1 MQARA
6 FLIIG
11 IALTVSNASGTA
23 TVGHDRRGPAD
34 ATASIAQEA
43 SSANVQALSQGLPT
57 VSLLPLPTDAGE
69 VHEARSGTRILS
81 KKRTWQPTLSPA
93 PVARKTTTEQP
104 KRTFLAVVDQPDI
117 QERHKII
124 ADEVLRL
131 LPESCSSQLKNFYV
145 RYDKPERRGLAGKD
159 TIILD
164 GTLPDKEFRA
174 VLIHEALG
182 HVFDLGCLE
191 GSPLSGNS
199 IFKDGNESIFQDDA
213 SLSFYRI
220 SWTDSARQHTE
231 TKPEDFVS
239 GYAASDPFEDLAES
253 AIYYVLHNGEFT
265 QRAMKNA
272 SLATKLKWLQ
282 TFLPV
287 APAATGT
294 MAAAWDGTVPWD
306 TTKLAYTWK
315 KPSIVA
321 RQ

>member
-1 MQARA
+1 MP
-6 FLIIG
+6 
-11 IALTVSNASGTA
+11 V
-23 TVGHDRRGPAD
+23 
-34 ATASIAQEA
+34 
-43 SSANVQALSQGLPT
+43 
-57 VSLLPLPTDAGE
+57 
-69 VHEARSGTRILS
+69 
-81 KKRTWQPTLSPA
+81 
-93 PVARKTTTEQP
+93 PVAVQTPKKTETAQP
-104 KRTFLAVVDQPDI
+104 KRSYLAVVDQPDI

-131 LPESCSSQLKNFYV
+131 LPVSCTSQLKNFYV
-145 RYDKPERRGLAGKD
+145 RYDKPDRRGLAGKS

-164 GTLPDKEFRA
+164 GTLPDEEFRA

-182 HVFDLGCLE
+182 HVFDLGCLA
-191 GSPLSGNS
+191 GSPLSGTS
-199 IFKDGNESIFQDDA
+199 MFKDGNEPIFRDDA

-220 SWTDSARQHTE
+220 SWTDSTHQRAG

-265 QRAMKNA
+265 QRAMTNA

-287 APAATGT
+287 SPVASGT
-294 MAAAWDGTVPWD
+294 LAAAWDGTVPWD
-306 TTKLAYTWK
+306 ATKLAYSWK
-315 KPSIVA
+315 KPAIVA

>member
-1 MQARA
+1 MQGRA

-11 IALTVSNASGTA
+11 TALAISNASG
-23 TVGHDRRGPAD
+23 PAG
-34 ATASIAQEA
+34 ATARVAQDSPPARIEA
-43 SSANVQALSQGLPT
+43 LNQALPT
-57 VSLLPLPTDAGE
+57 VSLLPLPE
-69 VHEARSGTRILS
+69 HEARSGTRILS
-81 KKRTWQPTLSPA
+81 KQRSWQPVPSPV
-93 PVARKTTTEQP
+93 PVARKATEQP

-131 LPESCSSQLKNFYV
+131 LPERCTNQLRNFYV

-164 GTLPDKEFRA
+164 GTLPDEEFRA

-182 HVFDLGCLE
+182 HVFDLGCLA
-191 GSPLSGNS
+191 GSPLAGSS
-199 IFKDGNESIFQDDA
+199 IFKDGNEPIFRDDP

-220 SWTDSARQHTE
+220 SWVDSIHQRTE
-231 TKPEDFVS
+231 VKAEDFVS

-265 QRAMKNA
+265 QRAMTDA

-287 APAATGT
+287 SPVASGT

-306 TTKLAYTWK
+306 ATKLAYTWK
-315 KPSIVA
+315 KPAIVA

>member
-1 MQARA
+1 MQGRA

-11 IALTVSNASGTA
+11 VALAVSTSGSTG
-23 TVGHDRRGPAD
+23 TE
-34 ATASIAQEA
+34 ASIAQGT
-43 SSANVQALSQGLPT
+43 SSASTEALSQALSPTLPT
-57 VSLLPLPTDAGE
+57 VALLPLPAE
-69 VHEARSGTRILS
+69 HEARSGTRILS
-81 KKRTWQPTLSPA
+81 KQRTWQLAPTIA
-93 PVARKTTTEQP
+93 PTVRKTAPSQP
-104 KRTFLAVVDQPDI
+104 KRSYLAVVDQPDI

-145 RYDKPERRGLAGKD
+145 RYDKPERRGLAGKN
-159 TIILD
+159 TIIVD
-164 GTLPDKEFRA
+164 GTLPDEEFRA

-199 IFKDGNESIFQDDA
+199 IFKDGNEPIFRDDT

-220 SWTDSARQHTE
+220 SWVDSTHQRTE

-253 AIYYVLHNGEFT
+253 VIYYVLHNASFVE
-265 QRAMKNA
+265 RAQTNTA
-272 SLATKLKWLQ
+272 LATKLKWLQ

-287 APAATGT
+287 VPNTVATAGG
-294 MAAAWDGTVPWD
+294 AWNGTVPWD
-306 TTKLAYTWK
+306 ATKLAYEWK
-315 KPSIVA
+315 RQVVA
-321 RQ
+321 NQ